1 LCLRTAPRLEHSANC
16 MRTLRPCSD
25 RESARPLS
33 LILPS
38 NHPNQID
45 KKESTTLPST
55 STSGSKHREAST
67 EPWPVAGKT
76 RSRSFACSAS
86 TTKTIARPKRSHPT
100 PETTHPHTAREAFP
114 AAATRPSTTRGAAP
128 PRGPRP
134 IAPRAFLL
142 SFALPFSA
150 RADASAARA
159 PAALPACRWRRRVR
173 AAATTIG
180 RATAFSRSRRLVA
193 KEFDAWICRRRATC
207 ANVSQE
213 VRRVSSQPWR
223 ARSGS

>member
-1 LCLRTAPRLEHSANC
+1 MEFKKQILKTKVCASGQPPDSSTAQTAC
-16 MRTLRPCSD
+16 RPCSD

-67 EPWPVAGKT
+67 EPWPEPGKT

-114 AAATRPSTTRGAAP
+114 AAATRPTARE
-128 PRGPRP
+128 PRP
-134 IAPRAFLL
+134 IGPRAFLL

-150 RADASAARA
+150 RGATLHSNNTHLSAPPLLLPLPPATSRRGLAS
-159 PAALPACRWRRRVR
+159 PRRLRHFR
-173 AAATTIG
+173 NTTS
-180 RATAFSRSRRLVA
+180 ATAMVTATARPRRGPGP
-193 KEFDAWICRRRATC
+193 R
-207 ANVSQE
+207 
-213 VRRVSSQPWR
+213 
-223 ARSGS
+223 